1 MGFKDISCQIKTWI
15 LHVCS
20 QIKIRN
26 NVMQVSERMNE
37 KITCHKLESIWTLNE
52 WLSPQKCISMDG
64 YSLFLSQCLILRNSA
79 HLESLHGGIVEHLA
93 RGLLHLLHR
102 LQLRLGCLDLSLD
115 HLGGCL
121 SQLRHVL
128 FILIFVFAR
137 CVSEEIPK

>member
-1 MGFKDISCQIKTWI
+1 MGFEDISCQIKTWI
-15 LHVCS
+15 LQFCS

-26 NVMQVSERMNE
+26 NVTQDLESMNE
-37 KITCHKLESIWTLNE
+37 NITCHKLESVWTLNE
-52 WLSPQKCISMDG
+52 WLSPKKCISMDG
-64 YSLFLSQCLILRNSA
+64 YPLFLSQCLNLKISA

-93 RGLLHLLHR
+93 RGFLHLLHR
-102 LQLRLGCLDLSLD
+102 LQLCLGGLDLSLD

-128 FILIFVFAR
+128 FILLFVFAR